1 MPNLRSLLKGALP
14 SGARN
19 AVQRLLLGYHSFA
32 PSFSSA
38 GEDMILR
45 HLVGSDKRDGFYV
58 DVGAFDPVRAS
69 NTCFFHLN
77 GWRGINIDARPG
89 SMRAFDRLRPA
100 DVNLEVGIAAERG
113 ELTYYIVD
121 EGSSM
126 NSFSLDFLKS
136 IGMAGEVK
144 RTVSVPVLPL
154 AEVLE
159 RHLPAGQKIDF
170 MTVDVEGYDYRVL
183 SSNDWRRFRPGI
195 VVVEDECVEG
205 AGSEVTRLMEGCGYR
220 VCAQNV
226 ILMGKIN
233 EYFFIDEALSN
244 GHR

>member
-1 MPNLRSLLKGALP
+1 MASLRSLFKAALP
-14 SGARN
+14 TGARA
-19 AVQRLLLGYHSFA
+19 AVQQLLLGYHSFA

-58 DVGAFDPVRAS
+58 DVGAFHPVRAS

-89 SMRAFDRLRPA
+89 SMRAFDKLRPG
-100 DVNLEVGIAAERG
+100 DINLELGIAAERG
-113 ELTYYIVD
+113 ELTYYMVD

-126 NSFSLDFLKS
+126 NSFSLDFLEG

-144 RTVSVPVLPL
+144 RAIPVPVLPL
-154 AEVLE
+154 AEVFD

-183 SSNDWRRFRPGI
+183 SSNDWRRFRPEI
-195 VVVEDECVEG
+195 VVVEDEHTDD
-205 AGSEVTRLMEGCGYR
+205 SRTDITRLMEGYGYR

-226 ILMGKIN
+226 IVMGKIN
-233 EYFFIDEALSN
+233 EYFFIDETPPAA
-244 GHR
+244 